1 MYTLA
6 NASVKIANKK
16 FTSIKNDYCL
26 TLSDQTVITE
36 VLEDAKITQS
46 GFSFTG
52 LREIEDIVDTCTLDV
67 IGVIMDVQ
75 PTVSIMTKSGLNS
88 PKRFLCS
95 ACPGATWQ
103 NKGPCAK
110 SLKKSTWPSYN
121 LAAL

>member
-75 PTVSIMTKSGLNS
+75 PTVSIMTKSGLSKEKLSFIIADESNNS
-88 PKRFLCS
+88 IGLTLWS
-95 ACPGATWQ
+95 EACECEYFQAG
-103 NKGPCAK
+103 
-110 SLKKSTWPSYN
+110 
-121 LAAL
+121 